1 MVSRSAAAGRFWHN
15 RAVWKHVIIEQPKAG
30 CLEELEVHAFELW
43 RHMADRGW
51 LPYRA
56 YIAGEPEGGEPSL
69 FDLGV
74 LRTAIRPAQPVI
86 FYECE
91 FPDRETLEKQLA
103 EMRLDRE
110 VARINMAASH
120 LVHQEL
126 SRSYIVEELLP
137 SPRTIEEVERRRA
150 K

>member
-1 MVSRSAAAGRFWHN
+1 MV
-15 RAVWKHVIIEQPKAG
+15 RAMWKHVVIEEPKPG
-30 CLEELEVHAFELW
+30 CMEEFEIHAFELW
-43 RHMADRGW
+43 RHLTDRGW

-56 YIAGEPEGGEPSL
+56 FIAREPERGEPSL

-74 LRTAIRPAQPVI
+74 LRTAVAAAQPLFI
-86 FYECE
+86 AEAE

-120 LVHQEL
+120 LVNPAA
-126 SRSYIVEELLP
+126 SRSYIVEDLMP
-137 SPRTIEEVERRRA
+137 SEATVREVELRRSARS
-150 K
+150 